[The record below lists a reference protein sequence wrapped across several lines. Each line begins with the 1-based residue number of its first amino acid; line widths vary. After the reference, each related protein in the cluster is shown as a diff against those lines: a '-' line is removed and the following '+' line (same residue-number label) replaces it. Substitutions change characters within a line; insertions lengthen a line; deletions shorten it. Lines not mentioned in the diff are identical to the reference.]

1 MTEALISL
9 LREPAP
15 SLIGLAFAVMG
26 YSLILRSLKEERRE
40 VELSAHMSIKFQRG
54 APGVLFALFGVT
66 LVVIQYNVA
75 LVIFL
80 QILGISAGIAFG
92 VMGYQLF
99 SQGVFEASDVE
110 AVWGDKKLLLKRAA
124 PGTVFALFG
133 ACVVVFTLWKSPSL
147 DHVIQNSP
155 TSRASS
161 APSES
166 KPPNPAIQPTRQP
179 LTADGQR

>member
-1 MTEALISL
+1 MTNMTESLISL

-15 SLIGLAFAVMG
+15 SLIGLAFALMG
-26 YSLILRSLKEERRE
+26 YSLILRSLKKERRE
-40 VELSAHMSIKFQRG
+40 VELSAQFSIKFQRG
-54 APGVLFALFGVT
+54 APGVLFALFGVA
-66 LVVIQYNVA
+66 LVVIQYHVA

-80 QILGISAGIAFG
+80 QILAISAGIAFG

-133 ACVVVFTLWKSPSL
+133 ACVVVFALWKAPSL
-147 DHVIQNSP
+147 DHVIRSSP
-155 TSRASS
+155 QGGAGSVESH
-161 APSES
+161 SE
-166 KPPNPAIQPTRQP
+166 PPNTAIQPTR
-179 LTADGQR
+179 